1 MLRCFVLNLYCTISY
16 NIQQGH
22 ALIVGFGTAP
32 WGEVAMIVTL
42 IGLEAGVIDQGV
54 YVVLV
59 LMSLLTTIITP
70 IVYRNW
76 FFRGE
81 YLTYNAEGICIDEG
95 K

>member
-1 MLRCFVLNLYCTISY
+1 MMGLCNKD
-16 NIQQGH
+16 
-22 ALIVGFGTAP
+22 ALIVGFGMAP
-32 WGEVAMIVTL
+32 RGEVAMIVAL
-42 IGLEAGVIDQGV
+42 IGLEAGVINQGI

-76 FFRGE
+76 FFKATDCRYDAG
-81 YLTYNAEGICIDEG
+81 GMCIDEG

>member
-1 MLRCFVLNLYCTISY
+1 
-16 NIQQGH
+16 
-22 ALIVGFGTAP
+22 
-32 WGEVAMIVTL
+32 MIVAL
-42 IGLEAGVIDQGV
+42 IGLEAGIINQAV

-76 FFRGE
+76 FFREEECRYDASGI
-81 YLTYNAEGICIDEG
+81 YLDDG

>member
-1 MLRCFVLNLYCTISY
+1 
-16 NIQQGH
+16 
-22 ALIVGFGTAP
+22 
-32 WGEVAMIVTL
+32 MIVTL